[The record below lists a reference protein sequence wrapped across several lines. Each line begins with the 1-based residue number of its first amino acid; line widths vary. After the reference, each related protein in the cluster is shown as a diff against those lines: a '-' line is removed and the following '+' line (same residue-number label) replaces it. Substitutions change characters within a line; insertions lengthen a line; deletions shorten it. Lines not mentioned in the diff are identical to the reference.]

1 MRMIYIYIE
10 AFSQMLLMLELL
22 YDYIIFDQVFLPF
35 HFISLFKVQM
45 APLFLCIIFYLYI
58 QSYIILHSCFSM
70 RFRVAFRCRKWNRFE
85 EQKAR
90 RELRTAGEHFR
101 RAGKRNLP
109 LAIHDGNNI
118 LVTFHLHTLHPYF
131 SPTVFLSGEVS
142 FPARIG
148 ILSRTVTVITFTVA
162 NMRYFCTSF
171 ARKCELHNEYLYLM
185 Y

>member
-1 MRMIYIYIE
+1 
-10 AFSQMLLMLELL
+10 MLKHSFTCYWILNRAVWL
-22 YDYIIFDQVFLPF
+22 YYFRLSFFFPLYALSV
-35 HFISLFKVQM
+35 SLKFRRL
-45 APLFLCIIFYLYI
+45 LFLCIILYLYI

-131 SPTVFLSGEVS
+131 PPTVFLSGEVS

-148 ILSRTVTVITFTVA
+148 ILSRTVMVITFTVA

-185 Y
+185 H